1 MVFCTLCN
9 TSFKNRNSLRVHKS
23 RFHKQNDGSIDEF
36 QDKTVEAREDD
47 SSTEVLSNRENPHP
61 AFGYD
66 ASKFAQEGERKRFR
80 SDDEISDE
88 SNRSDFKRAKH
99 IDNVQDNK
107 ESVEQNFDFEKINK
121 MDRRLK
127 IVEQQIIDPKLMK
140 YVVRLPK
147 MVKILVANLEDI
159 KELEYNIEDLEKYNK
174 RSETLRQ
181 IGSGEDEKKIKEFSK
196 DIKQLFDDVNE
207 MKEYIRNQKHTFM
220 EGIEKLLHNCL
231 LMKNLFENNKFDDLR
246 FKTKE
251 LCNAAFMLSKGILE
265 RKLTKEEQELVEQL
279 SKASQF
285 QARDLLD
292 ENYSILKSIFV
303 DMPDYDETR
312 TAVEELRQE
321 YSNEDK
327 DYNPMVEKEQN
338 MEKEYSGA
346 EETSDEEWNIG
357 RESEND
363 GDIDTEETTDEE

>member
-1 MVFCTLCN
+1 
-9 TSFKNRNSLRVHKS
+9 
-23 RFHKQNDGSIDEF
+23 
-36 QDKTVEAREDD
+36 
-47 SSTEVLSNRENPHP
+47 
-61 AFGYD
+61 
-66 ASKFAQEGERKRFR
+66 
-80 SDDEISDE
+80 
-88 SNRSDFKRAKH
+88 
-99 IDNVQDNK
+99 
-107 ESVEQNFDFEKINK
+107 

-147 MVKILVANLEDI
+147 MVKILIANLEDI
-159 KELEYNIEDLEKYNK
+159 KELEYNIEDLENYNK
-174 RSETLRQ
+174 RSKTLRQ
-181 IGSGEDEKKIKEFSK
+181 NGSGEDKKKIKEFSK

-207 MKEYIRNQKHTFM
+207 MKEYIRNQKHTLM
-220 EGIEKLLHNCL
+220 EGIEKMLYNCL
-231 LMKNLFENNKFDDLR
+231 LMKNLFEKNKLDDLR

-265 RKLTKEEQELVEQL
+265 RKLTKEEQELVEEL

-321 YSNEDK
+321 YSNEDE
-327 DYNPMVEKEQN
+327 DYNPMIEKEQN
-338 MEKEYSGA
+338 MEEGYSGA
-346 EETSDEEWNIG
+346 GETSDEEWNIG

-363 GDIDTEETTDEE
+363 GDIDTEESTDEE

>member
-1 MVFCTLCN
+1 MEICTLCN
-9 TSFKNRNSLRVHKS
+9 RSFKNRNSLRAHKS

-36 QDKTVEAREDD
+36 EDKSVEAREDD
-47 SSTEVLSNRENPHP
+47 SSSRLQSDMEKPHP

-99 IDNVQDNK
+99 IDNFQDNK
-107 ESVEQNFDFEKINK
+107 GSVEQNFDFEKINK

-159 KELEYNIEDLEKYNK
+159 KELEYNIEDLENYNK

-207 MKEYIRNQKHTFM
+207 MKEYIRNQKHTLM
-220 EGIEKLLHNCL
+220 EGIEKMLYNCL
-231 LMKNLFENNKFDDLR
+231 LMKNLFEKNKFDDLR

-265 RKLTKEEQELVEQL
+265 RKLTKEEQELVEEL

-292 ENYSILKSIFV
+292 GNYSILKSIFV

-312 TAVEELRQE
+312 ATVEELRQE
-321 YSNEDK
+321 YSNEVPTEWTVNTGSNNNKDE
-327 DYNPMVEKEQN
+327 DYNPM
-338 MEKEYSGA
+338 
-346 EETSDEEWNIG
+346 
-357 RESEND
+357 
-363 GDIDTEETTDEE
+363 ID

>member
-1 MVFCTLCN
+1 ME
-9 TSFKNRNSLRVHKS
+9 K
-23 RFHKQNDGSIDEF
+23 
-36 QDKTVEAREDD
+36 
-47 SSTEVLSNRENPHP
+47 PHP

-66 ASKFAQEGERKRFR
+66 VYKYAREGERKRFR
-80 SDDEISDE
+80 SDDEISNE

-99 IDNVQDNK
+99 IDNFQDNK
-107 ESVEQNFDFEKINK
+107 ESVEQNVDFEKINK
-121 MDRRLK
+121 MGRRLK

-147 MVKILVANLEDI
+147 MLKIIIANLEDI
-159 KELEYNIEDLEKYNK
+159 KELENNIEDLENYNK
-174 RSETLRQ
+174 RSKTLSQ
-181 IGSGEDEKKIKEFSK
+181 IGSGEDKQKIKEFSK

-207 MKEYIRNQKHTFM
+207 MKEYMKNQKHTFM
-220 EGIEKLLHNCL
+220 EGIEKMLYNCL
-231 LMKNLFENNKFDDLR
+231 LMKDLFEKNKFDDLR

-265 RKLTKEEQELVEQL
+265 RKLTEEEQELVEEL

-292 ENYSILKSIFV
+292 GNYSILNSIFV

-321 YSNEDK
+321 YSNEAPTERTINTASNNNEDEY
-327 DYNPMVEKEQN
+327 YNPMIEKEQN
-338 MEKEYSGA
+338 MDEEYSGA